1 MAQRNEIAAVYVA
14 GVIQGLALVTFPAA
28 STVFTSPQYYG
39 LSSTEY
45 GTMFVPQAITAI
57 GSSLL
62 GAGLIRRLGI
72 KRIYLLGLSADLV
85 SMALLFLSQFVMSD
99 GRVAYSIVLLAT
111 ASLGIGFGLTVPAL
125 NTFTAAFF
133 PQKIDSA
140 VLILNALLG
149 LGTVLAPVFVAVF
162 IGLGIWWGLP
172 LLAVVL
178 LLGLLLFSLPLPL
191 QAGTDKTAQVQKGKT
206 ALPSRFWIFAL
217 FALLYGICET
227 MNGNWASLYM
237 TQRLGATT
245 TVASLAL
252 TIFWGTVTAGRIL
265 FAAIGRWFP
274 EHRTYQALPFVV
286 AVAFIA
292 VAFIPKSDP
301 FLGILAFG
309 LAGLGCSALLPLTI
323 SSGQK
328 ELTAIAASVPGGLIA
343 FYQMGY
349 GIAAFGVG
357 PLQQKA
363 GLSLATIFGSAA
375 IVALVMS
382 ALSFVVTRHRDMP
395 APDLQSQ
402 TTRKPIRP
410 STAKEKIL

>member
-14 GVIQGLALVTFPAA
+14 AVIQGLALVTFPAA
-28 STVFTSPQYYG
+28 GTVFTNANAFG

-45 GTMFVPQAITAI
+45 GAMFVPQAITAI
-57 GSSLL
+57 SASLL
-62 GAGLIRRLGI
+62 GAGLIRRQGI
-72 KRIYLLGLSADLV
+72 KRIYLLGLTADLV
-85 SMALLFLSQFVMSD
+85 SMALLFLSQFFMTD
-99 GRVAYSIVLLAT
+99 GRVAYSMLLLAT

-140 VLILNALLG
+140 VLVLNALLG
-149 LGTVLAPVFVAVF
+149 LGTVLAPVLVAVF

-172 LLAVVL
+172 LLAAIL
-178 LLGLLLFSLPLPL
+178 LLALLLFSAPLPL
-191 QAGTDKTAQVQKGKT
+191 QAETDKTPQQKVKT
-206 ALPSRFWIFAL
+206 ALPSRFWIFAA
-217 FALLYGICET
+217 FVLLYGVCET

-237 TQRLGATT
+237 TQSLGASTT
-245 TVASLAL
+245 LASLAL
-252 TIFWGTVTAGRIL
+252 TIFWGTVTAGRML

-274 EHRTYQALPFVV
+274 EQRTYQVLPFVV
-286 AVAFIA
+286 VAALIA
-292 VAFIPKSDP
+292 VAFIPKSEP

-323 SSGQK
+323 SFGQK

-357 PLQQKA
+357 PLQQEA

-395 APDLQSQ
+395 APDLQLQ

>member
-14 GVIQGLALVTFPAA
+14 AVIQGLALVTFPAA

-45 GTMFVPQAITAI
+45 GSIFVPQAITAI
-57 GSSLL
+57 SASLL

-72 KRIYLLGLSADLV
+72 KRIYLLGLTADLV
-85 SMALLFLSQFVMSD
+85 SMALLFLSQFFMSD
-99 GRVAYSIVLLAT
+99 GRFAYSMLLLAT

-140 VLILNALLG
+140 VLVLNALLG

-172 LLAVVL
+172 VLAAILLLA
-178 LLGLLLFSLPLPL
+178 LLLFSAPLPL
-191 QAGTDKTAQVQKGKT
+191 RAETDKMPQQTVKT
-206 ALPSRFWIFAL
+206 ALPARFWIFAV
-217 FALLYGICET
+217 FALLYGVCET

-237 TQRLGATT
+237 TQRLGASTT
-245 TVASLAL
+245 LASLAL
-252 TIFWGTVTAGRIL
+252 TIFWGAVTAGRML

-274 EHRTYQALPFVV
+274 EHRTYQTLPFVV
-286 AVAFIA
+286 AVALIA

-301 FLGILAFG
+301 WLGILAFG

-323 SSGQK
+323 SFGQK

-357 PLQQKA
+357 PLQQQA
-363 GLSLATIFGSAA
+363 GLSLNTIFGSAA
-375 IVALVMS
+375 IVALVMCGAILCRDQTSGS
-382 ALSFVVTRHRDMP
+382 AC
-395 APDLQSQ
+395 
-402 TTRKPIRP
+402 IRP
-410 STAKEKIL
+410 PVTIHT